1 MGVIVREATDDD
13 VDALASLSTQLG
25 YPADAATMRDRLHRV
40 QSQRIGCVFVAV
52 DDGKVLG
59 WTHVVE
65 RLHLEDPPFAE
76 IAGLI
81 VDEHARG
88 ARIGASL
95 LRTAE
100 SWARDRGLERM
111 RVRSNVIRE
120 RAHRFYDREGYAQL
134 KRQVVFE
141 KNPLN

>member
-1 MGVIVREATDDD
+1 MGVTVREATEDDAG
-13 VDALASLSTQLG
+13 ALASLSTQLG
-25 YPADAATMRDRLHRV
+25 YPADATTMRDRLHRV

-52 DDGKVLG
+52 RDDTVLG
-59 WTHVVE
+59 WTHVIE
-65 RLHLEDPPFAE
+65 HFHLEDPPFAE

-88 ARIGASL
+88 ARVGASL
-95 LRTAE
+95 LRAAE
-100 SWARDRGLERM
+100 SWARDRGHDRM

-141 KNPLN
+141 KNLPK

>member
-1 MGVIVREATDDD
+1 MDVVIREATDGD
-13 VDALASLSTQLG
+13 VGALASLSTQLG
-25 YPADAATMRDRLHRV
+25 YPTDAATMRDRLHRV
-40 QSQRIGCVFVAV
+40 QSQKIGCVFVAV
-52 DDGKVLG
+52 GDGGVCG

-88 ARIGASL
+88 TRVGAFL
-95 LRTAE
+95 LHAAE
-100 SWARDRGLERM
+100 SWARERGYERM

-141 KNPLN
+141 KNLPN